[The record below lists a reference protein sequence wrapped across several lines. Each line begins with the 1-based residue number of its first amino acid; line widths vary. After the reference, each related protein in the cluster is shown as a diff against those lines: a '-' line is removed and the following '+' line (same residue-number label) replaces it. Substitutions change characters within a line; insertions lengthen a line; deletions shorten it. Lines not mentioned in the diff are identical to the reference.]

1 MNQPIGPTTHELYGD
16 TPEYKQ
22 AVDETFGGVTALH
35 SPDMHDTLAHPP
47 KDVHQDLMER
57 EGADPFGYAR
67 DEALEGSEDGEA

>member
-1 MNQPIGPTTHELYGD
+1 
-16 TPEYKQ
+16 
-22 AVDETFGGVTALH
+22 
-35 SPDMHDTLAHPP
+35 MHDTLAHPP